1 MTGNCAMTISLIYLY
16 ILNNLIYLAALNDAL
31 KQELE
36 RLKHATGEMTNSS
49 ETYNM
54 RFQHVP
60 YNSSFFPLSQQNASP
75 YLGSTQLPPPFH
87 PPHPNVPNHQ
97 MLSHPN
103 TLPDIMQQESL
114 GRLQGLDIGKGPL
127 VVKSE
132 SSSIS
137 ASESSSTF

>member
-1 MTGNCAMTISLIYLY
+1 MRSCVLYLY
-16 ILNNLIYLAALNDAL
+16 ILNRQSDVFAALNDAL

-36 RLKHATGEMTNSS
+36 RLKLATGETTNAS

-60 YNSSFFPLSQQNASP
+60 YNSSFFQLSQQNIASHP
-75 YLGSTQLPPPFH
+75 GSAQMAPLFN

-97 MLSHPN
+97 MLSHPH
-103 TLPDIMQQESL
+103 TLPDIMQQDSL

>member
-1 MTGNCAMTISLIYLY
+1 MTISLIYLY

-75 YLGSTQLPPPFH
+75 YLGSTQLPPTPSQCAK
-87 PPHPNVPNHQ
+87 PPDAAPPKHSPRHNAARVSWPAAGFGHWEGATGCEVREQ
-97 MLSHPN
+97 
-103 TLPDIMQQESL
+103 
-114 GRLQGLDIGKGPL
+114 LDL
-127 VVKSE
+127 C
-132 SSSIS
+132 
-137 ASESSSTF
+137 

>member
-1 MTGNCAMTISLIYLY
+1 MKSSVFCLRT
-16 ILNNLIYLAALNDAL
+16 LNIGNLIYFAALNDAL

-36 RLKHATGEMTNSS
+36 RLKLATGEMTNSS

-60 YNSSFFPLSQQNASP
+60 YNSSFFPPSQQNTAAFH
-75 YLGSTQLPPPFH
+75 LGSAHLPPPFH

-97 MLSHPN
+97 MMSHPN
-103 TLPDIMQQESL
+103 TLPDIMQQDSL
-114 GRLQGLDIGKGPL
+114 GRLQGLDIGKGPI